1 MFLLLKKVFLN
12 MAPPSKYNQ
21 KLEIAKS
28 KLLQIKNWQTFTT
41 PVIKPKSESKTGQ
54 HFLIILPQFFFFS
67 RSIFYSKGVLD

>member
-1 MFLLLKKVFLN
+1 

-54 HFLIILPQFFFFS
+54 QIFTANFLFIPFFF
-67 RSIFYSKGVLD
+67 SKGVLD